1 MKTSVLDFIDSD
13 TLRDHLRN
21 QTLEPAIECILI
33 AHSLK
38 SSIEKK
44 LEALKERYDTYSAED
59 FKLGTY
65 YCRENDFKYALKEH
79 IKTTEKVLADMY
91 RSDDNYVYIAR
102 DTNPMGFQ
110 GAFNNF
116 ESAID
121 ERKMLKSENQFCIV
135 KSRINEIANIDDITA
150 LLNEQGV
157 MYDVMWNPFKDSI
170 DMSLYVSYAWIP
182 HRYVVGD
189 IVVYT
194 LTNEFAVVVEDNKR
208 PLTTSGLN
216 NNHISV
222 RCVTF
227 EKNNFHSCG
236 GVFIQSNLSLFEIE
250 SCKKSEM
257 NECPKELIRFSQFIK
272 GWISAAEFLEE
283 YSKGKI
289 N

>member
-21 QTLEPAIECILI
+21 QTLEPAIECIMI
-33 AHSLK
+33 THSIK

-79 IKTTEKVLADMY
+79 INTTEKVLADMY
-91 RSDDNYVYIAR
+91 RSDDNYVYNVRNIETLF
-102 DTNPMGFQ
+102 DQVTFTT
-110 GAFNNF
+110 F
-116 ESAID
+116 EAAID
-121 ERKMLKSENQFCIV
+121 EIKQNHTGSQFIIA
-135 KSRINEIANIDDITA
+135 KTRINEFANDDIKA
-150 LLNEQGV
+150 FLNEQGV
-157 MYDVMWNPFKDSI
+157 IYDVMWTSFKGSI
-170 DMSLYVSYAWIP
+170 DMSLYGSYAWIP
-182 HRYVVGD
+182 HRYVAGD
-189 IVVYT
+189 IVVPTCYNT
-194 LTNEFAVVVEDNKR
+194 FAVVVEDNKR

-216 NNHISV
+216 NNNISV
-222 RCVTF
+222 RCMQF
-227 EKNNFHSCG
+227 AEDNLHSCG
-236 GVFIQSNLSLFEIE
+236 GQFVQHNLSLFEIE
-250 SCKKSEM
+250 YCKKSEM

>member
-38 SSIEKK
+38 CSIEKK

-79 IKTTEKVLADMY
+79 INTTEKVLADMY
-91 RSDDNYVYIAR
+91 RSDDNYVYHAR
-102 DTNPMGFQ
+102 KIETFGDHGTFTT
-110 GAFNNF
+110 F
-116 ESAID
+116 EAAID
-121 ERKMLKSENQFCIV
+121 EIKQDLTGTEFIIV
-135 KSRINEIANIDDITA
+135 KTRINEIAKINDITA

-189 IVVYT
+189 IVVST
-194 LTNEFAVVVEDNKR
+194 FDNRFAVVVDDNKR

-216 NNHISV
+216 NNNISV

-227 EKNNFHSCG
+227 EKYNFHSCG